1 MLPARFHFSA
11 EPPCNLMSQEQHNAA
26 PKPGRWALCWRF
38 ARGSYRRLNRA
49 THHVLGFTL
58 KLLLA
63 AYFVFCALFLVL
75 RYAVL
80 PEVGHY
86 KPRIEALISHQ
97 LGRTVSIET
106 IDASW
111 SGLRPQLSL
120 TNLTVHDQQGEAALS
135 LPRVSTTLSWSSVL
149 VASLRLENLS
159 IEGADLAIR
168 RDAAGKLYVA
178 GIPVPAGG
186 DGSNLDW
193 LLSQREIVIRHSKLR
208 WDDELRQAPELV
220 LEDVNLVLH
229 NRWLRHR
236 LSLRAIP
243 PQDMAAP
250 LDVRADF
257 SHPAFARS
265 SDIARWKGLLYA
277 DLRNTELSVW
287 RAWFDY
293 PIAINSGRGSVR
305 AWLTLDHA
313 KVANFTADLGLTDF
327 NARLSRQLEP
337 LSLKRV
343 NGRIS
348 ASETL
353 GPNAE
358 DGVPTFGA
366 NGHQV
371 TLTDFS
377 IETPDGFVL
386 PPTSIAESYEPATP
400 LKAERTSVKAT
411 YLNLQTLSQLATRL
425 PLAPSQRK
433 LLDDLAPRGELH
445 DFTVQWQGTYPELSS
460 YRVNGRFKGLG
471 LKGLPA
477 HVEPRK
483 NAAQQARAQWAA
495 FPGFSN
501 LSGEID
507 ASEKGGAVKVD
518 AQQLAFELPTDLFR
532 ESSLPFDSL
541 KLQARWQYL
550 KDQTLQVDLD
560 QMQFAQPGVAG
571 SLSGQH
577 LLPLQGRSAGSVDL
591 HGELTSFD
599 VKAIRRYLPQHMSEP
614 LHRWLTEGLLAGNLK
629 EVQFKLKG
637 ALADFPFHTTKP
649 GEQPKGVFQL
659 AGEFEG
665 LKLNYT
671 PGHVGRDGKEPEWP
685 LLEEGR
691 GRISVDRT
699 RLEIKADSARTL
711 GARLGPV
718 TARVADVDSHDAVLE
733 IDGVANGPM
742 PAFLQYV
749 NQSPVARWTGNVM
762 EHSTATGEA
771 RLDLKF
777 QMPLHHAI
785 DTRAQGAFNF
795 ANNDVDLLPE
805 LPPIYRTSGKVEFNE
820 RGFTLNG
827 VRGQFLGDNLAI
839 SGGTQKDGSSQ
850 VRLDGAINIENLR
863 KQYPEPSLQRLLARF
878 SGGTRYS
885 ATVLVRQHQPEVTVE
900 SSLAGLGVDLPVP
913 LRKGV
918 QDSLPMRF
926 DLLPLASSDPLI
938 EREEMRVSLGSN
950 VASRYVRERVAAKGN
965 EWRVTSG
972 GIGWN
977 QPAPTPAS
985 GLKLALATDSL
996 DADAWLALKKD
1007 LAGKDAAVAGNGA
1020 AAGNRLGNSDVTQY
1034 LEPDSVS
1041 ARVGELN
1048 LMGKKLNKLI
1058 LEAAHRR
1065 NAWQINLES
1074 QQAAGTVTW
1083 DEPGSARGAGKVTA
1097 RLSSL
1102 VIPKS
1107 SPTADAAP
1115 PASADKTD
1123 DNLQMP
1129 ALDIRAEQFELG
1141 GKKLGRLELD
1151 ASNILTSVGR
1161 EWRISRLL
1169 LANPDAQFRAAGNW
1183 LTFGSNHT
1191 SNFTYALDI
1200 EDAGKLLERFG
1211 YPGTIRG
1218 GSGKLDG
1225 DLSWKAPPYAMDMAT
1240 LAGQV
1245 HMDVH
1250 SGQFLKVDPGAAKL
1264 LGVLNLQALPRRL
1277 TLDFRDVFSEGFAFD
1292 TVAGTASIAKGIA
1305 STDNLKMAGVTASV
1319 LMSGSADIARE
1330 TQDLHVVVIPE
1341 INLGT
1346 ASVVAMAVNPVV
1358 GVSTLLAQL
1367 FLRNPVMKS
1376 LSFEYKVTGP
1386 WSDPIVVKQGQVS
1399 PVDAERAREV
1409 LQKGKGGKE
1418 DGKPGNDVVPPPSPA
1433 PAQRRGAPAPGPAI
1447 NSGA

>member
-1 MLPARFHFSA
+1 
-11 EPPCNLMSQEQHNAA
+11 MSHEKHNAA

-38 ARGSYRRLNRA
+38 ARGSYIHLNRA
-49 THHVLGFTL
+49 SHHVLGFTL

-80 PEVGHY
+80 PEIGHY
-86 KPRIEALISHQ
+86 KPRIEHLVSAQI
-97 LGRTVSIET
+97 GRAVSIEA

-120 TNLTVHDQQGEAALS
+120 SNITVHDQQGEAALT

-149 VASLRLENLS
+149 VAALRVENLS

-168 RDAAGKLYVA
+168 RDAAGKLFVA
-178 GIPVPAGG
+178 GIPVPTGG
-186 DGSNLDW
+186 DGSTLDW

-208 WDDELRQAPELV
+208 WDDEMRKAPELV
-220 LEDVNLVLH
+220 LEDVNLILH

-236 LSLRAIP
+236 LSLRANP
-243 PQDMAAP
+243 PQETSAP

-265 SDIARWKGLLYA
+265 SEITRWKGVLYA
-277 DLRNTELSVW
+277 DLRDTDLAVW
-287 RAWFDY
+287 RAWVDY

-313 KVANFTADLGLTDF
+313 KVANFTADLSLADF
-327 NARLSRQLEP
+327 NAQLSRQLEP

-353 GPNAE
+353 GAGQQ

-386 PPTSIAESYEPATP
+386 PPTSITESYEPATP

-433 LLDDLAPRGELH
+433 LLDDLAPRGELN
-445 DFTVQWQGTYPELSS
+445 DFTVQWQGSYPELSS
-460 YRVNGRFKGLG
+460 YRVQGRFKGLG
-471 LKGLPA
+471 MKGLAA

-483 NAAQQARAQWAA
+483 NPAQQARVQWAG

-507 ASEKGGAVKVD
+507 ATEKGGSVKVD
-518 AQQLAFELPTDLFR
+518 TQQLVVDLPADMFA
-532 ESSLPFDSL
+532 EPSMPFDTL

-560 QMQFAQPGVAG
+560 QMQFSQPGVAG
-571 SLSGQH
+571 SLSGRH
-577 LLPLQGRSAGSVDL
+577 LLPLQGKSAGTLDVA
-591 HGELTSFD
+591 GEISSFD

-614 LHRWLTEGLLAGNLK
+614 LRRWLTEGLMAGNLHD
-629 EVQFKLKG
+629 VQFKLKG
-637 ALADFPFHTTKP
+637 ALADFPFHTAKP
-649 GEQPKGVFQL
+649 GEQPKGQFQL
-659 AGEFEG
+659 SGDFEG

-671 PGHVGRDGKEPEWP
+671 PGHLGRDGKEPEWP

-691 GRISVDRT
+691 GRLSIDRT
-699 RLEIKADSARTL
+699 RLEIKAESARSL

-718 TARVADVDSHDAVLE
+718 SARVADVDSHEATLE

-762 EHSTATGEA
+762 EHSSATGEA

-777 QMPLHHAI
+777 QMPLNHAI
-785 DTRAQGAFNF
+785 DTRAQGAFHF
-795 ANNDVDLLPE
+795 ANNDVDLLPD
-805 LPPIYRTSGKVEFNE
+805 LPVLYRTTGKVEFNE

-827 VRGQFLGDNLAI
+827 VRGQFLGDSLAI

-850 VRLDGAINIENLR
+850 VRLEGAVNVEALR
-863 KQYPEPSLQRLLARF
+863 RQYTEPSLQRLLARL
-878 SGGTRYS
+878 SGSARYT
-885 ATVLVRQHQPEVTVE
+885 ATVQVRQRQPEVSIE
-900 SSLAGLGVDLPVP
+900 SNLAGLGLDLPAP
-913 LRKGV
+913 LRKGA
-918 QDSLPMRF
+918 QDVLPLRV
-926 DLLPLASSDPLI
+926 DLLPLASPDPLI
-938 EREEMRVSLGSN
+938 EREELRVSLGQNIST
-950 VASRYVRERVAAKGN
+950 RHVRERVVASGGN
-965 EWRVTSG
+965 WRVASG

-977 QPAPTPAS
+977 QPAPTPPS

-996 DADAWLALKKD
+996 DLDAWLALKND
-1007 LAGKDAAVAGNGA
+1007 LVGKGSSSPAASSAG
-1020 AAGNRLGNSDVTQY
+1020 RLASDDVTQY
-1034 LEPDSVS
+1034 LQPDNVS
-1041 ARVGELN
+1041 ARVGELR

-1058 LEAAHRR
+1058 LEATHRR
-1065 NAWQINLES
+1065 NAWQMNLES

-1083 DEPGSARGAGKVTA
+1083 DEPSGGKGAGKVTA

-1107 SPTADAAP
+1107 SPSAEAAQAAQAVQAAQAAQP
-1115 PASADKTD
+1115 QPDSSD
-1123 DNLQMP
+1123 DNVQMP
-1129 ALDIRAEQFELG
+1129 ALDIRADQFELG
-1141 GKKLGRLELD
+1141 DKKLGRLELD
-1151 ASNILTSVGR
+1151 ASNIVTSVGR

-1183 LTFGSNHT
+1183 LSFGSNHT
-1191 SNFTYALDI
+1191 SNFTYALDV

-1218 GSGKLDG
+1218 GRGKLDG
-1225 DLSWKAPPYAMDMAT
+1225 DLSWKAPPYAMDMAS
-1240 LAGQV
+1240 LGGQV

-1292 TVAGTASIAKGIA
+1292 TVAGTASIARGIA
-1305 STDNLKMAGVTASV
+1305 TTDNLKMAGVTASV

-1399 PVDAERAREV
+1399 PVDAERAKEV
-1409 LQKGKGGKE
+1409 LQKGRDDKE
-1418 DGKPGNDVVPPPSPA
+1418 QSPPANNLPPA
-1433 PAQRRGAPAPGPAI
+1433 PAVAPASPRRQPAPGPAI

>member
-1 MLPARFHFSA
+1 
-11 EPPCNLMSQEQHNAA
+11 
-26 PKPGRWALCWRF
+26 
-38 ARGSYRRLNRA
+38 
-49 THHVLGFTL
+49 
-58 KLLLA
+58 
-63 AYFVFCALFLVL
+63 
-75 RYAVL
+75 
-80 PEVGHY
+80 
-86 KPRIEALISHQ
+86 
-97 LGRTVSIET
+97 
-106 IDASW
+106 
-111 SGLRPQLSL
+111 
-120 TNLTVHDQQGEAALS
+120 
-135 LPRVSTTLSWSSVL
+135 
-149 VASLRLENLS
+149 
-159 IEGADLAIR
+159 
-168 RDAAGKLYVA
+168 
-178 GIPVPAGG
+178 
-186 DGSNLDW
+186 
-193 LLSQREIVIRHSKLR
+193 
-208 WDDELRQAPELV
+208 
-220 LEDVNLVLH
+220 
-229 NRWLRHR
+229 
-236 LSLRAIP
+236 
-243 PQDMAAP
+243 
-250 LDVRADF
+250 
-257 SHPAFARS
+257 
-265 SDIARWKGLLYA
+265 
-277 DLRNTELSVW
+277 
-287 RAWFDY
+287 
-293 PIAINSGRGSVR
+293 
-305 AWLTLDHA
+305 
-313 KVANFTADLGLTDF
+313 
-327 NARLSRQLEP
+327 
-337 LSLKRV
+337 
-343 NGRIS
+343 
-348 ASETL
+348 
-353 GPNAE
+353 
-358 DGVPTFGA
+358 
-366 NGHQV
+366 
-371 TLTDFS
+371 
-377 IETPDGFVL
+377 
-386 PPTSIAESYEPATP
+386 
-400 LKAERTSVKAT
+400 
-411 YLNLQTLSQLATRL
+411 
-425 PLAPSQRK
+425 
-433 LLDDLAPRGELH
+433 
-445 DFTVQWQGTYPELSS
+445 
-460 YRVNGRFKGLG
+460 
-471 LKGLPA
+471 
-477 HVEPRK
+477 
-483 NAAQQARAQWAA
+483 
-495 FPGFSN
+495 
-501 LSGEID
+501 
-507 ASEKGGAVKVD
+507 
-518 AQQLAFELPTDLFR
+518 
-532 ESSLPFDSL
+532 
-541 KLQARWQYL
+541 
-550 KDQTLQVDLD
+550 
-560 QMQFAQPGVAG
+560 
-571 SLSGQH
+571 
-577 LLPLQGRSAGSVDL
+577 
-591 HGELTSFD
+591 
-599 VKAIRRYLPQHMSEP
+599 
-614 LHRWLTEGLLAGNLK
+614 
-629 EVQFKLKG
+629 
-637 ALADFPFHTTKP
+637 
-649 GEQPKGVFQL
+649 
-659 AGEFEG
+659 
-665 LKLNYT
+665 
-671 PGHVGRDGKEPEWP
+671 
-685 LLEEGR
+685 
-691 GRISVDRT
+691 
-699 RLEIKADSARTL
+699 
-711 GARLGPV
+711 
-718 TARVADVDSHDAVLE
+718 
-733 IDGVANGPM
+733 
-742 PAFLQYV
+742 
-749 NQSPVARWTGNVM
+749 
-762 EHSTATGEA
+762 
-771 RLDLKF
+771 
-777 QMPLHHAI
+777 
-785 DTRAQGAFNF
+785 
-795 ANNDVDLLPE
+795 
-805 LPPIYRTSGKVEFNE
+805 
-820 RGFTLNG
+820 
-827 VRGQFLGDNLAI
+827 
-839 SGGTQKDGSSQ
+839 
-850 VRLDGAINIENLR
+850 
-863 KQYPEPSLQRLLARF
+863 
-878 SGGTRYS
+878 
-885 ATVLVRQHQPEVTVE
+885 
-900 SSLAGLGVDLPVP
+900 
-913 LRKGV
+913 
-918 QDSLPMRF
+918 
-926 DLLPLASSDPLI
+926 
-938 EREEMRVSLGSN
+938 
-950 VASRYVRERVAAKGN
+950 
-965 EWRVTSG
+965 G

-1074 QQAAGTVTW
+1074 QQASGTVTW

-1218 GSGKLDG
+1218 GRGKLDG